1 MHCYTVI
8 CNRKKNLKSKLI
20 EILRMLCAI
29 MFINVNFCVF
39 KPEIIHYV
47 KNALPQWFKFLSIKL
62 FLYSL
67 VYINPDTTLAY
78 S

>member
-1 MHCYTVI
+1 
-8 CNRKKNLKSKLI
+8 
-20 EILRMLCAI
+20 MLCAI